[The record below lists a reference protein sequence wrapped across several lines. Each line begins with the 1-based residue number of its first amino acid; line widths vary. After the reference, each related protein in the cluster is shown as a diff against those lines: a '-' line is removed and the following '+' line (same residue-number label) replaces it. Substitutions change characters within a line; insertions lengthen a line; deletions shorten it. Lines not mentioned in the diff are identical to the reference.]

1 MLGSRIITRSIYLSR
16 DISLKLRESP
26 LQSDVLVIGGG
37 HAGTEAAAAS
47 ARLNA
52 KTLLVTPSKRNLGV
66 CSCNPSFGGIGKGT
80 LLREVDALDGVT
92 GRIVDK
98 SGICFMILNRSKGP
112 AVWGPRAQ
120 IDRKIFQAE
129 MQKEMTN
136 YSTNLEIVEDTVE
149 DIIIDNRRVVG
160 VILAKS
166 GGFVRTERVVVTTG
180 TFLGAEL
187 HFGLEV
193 RPGGRVGEKAT
204 YGLSKT
210 FKDAAF
216 RLGRLKTG
224 TPPRIDGRTIDYT
237 GMHLQLP
244 DNPATPFSYMNS
256 SIALA
261 NSQLPNY
268 LTHTTEKTHDILRKY
283 LHLNV
288 HIRETVQGPR
298 YCPSIESKVM
308 KFADKKSHH
317 IWLEPEGLDTDV
329 VYPNGISISMP
340 SDVQREALKTIPGL
354 ENATMLQP
362 GYGVEY
368 DFVDPTQL
376 KPTLETSNVDGLYLA
391 GQINGT
397 TGYEEAASQG
407 IVAGINAAR
416 SSRGL
421 EPWSPTRS
429 QGYLG
434 VLIDDLITQGVE
446 EPYRMFT
453 SRSEFRF
460 TVRADNADLR
470 LTSLGYDLGV
480 VSSKRYGQ
488 LKRLER
494 EYEEAKDILMST
506 KLTPREWSIRTGKP
520 GLWNSVTE
528 KKSGLE
534 ILRNHDADVLSF
546 RLALGP
552 LQNFDDRVLQQLD
565 LDAKY
570 APYIRRESSMIRAFN
585 ADEEVAIP
593 SDIDYWKLESLSNE
607 CKAAL
612 DRVRPTTLG
621 QAGRIRG
628 ITPAACIYLLDYV
641 RHQRRAQRPSIK
653 QHSL

>member
-1 MLGSRIITRSIYLSR
+1 MLGSRIITRGINLSR
-16 DISLKLRESP
+16 ELSRILRDSP
-26 LQSDVLVIGGG
+26 LHTDVLIIGGG

-47 ARLNA
+47 ARFSA
-52 KTLLVTPSKRNLGV
+52 KTMLVTPSKRNLGV

-92 GRIVDK
+92 GRIVDRA
-98 SGICFMILNRSKGP
+98 GICFMVLNRSKGP

-120 IDRKIFQAE
+120 IDRKIFQEE
-129 MQKEMTN
+129 MQKEIEN
-136 YSTNLEIVEDTVE
+136 YSPHLEILEDTVD
-149 DIIIDNRRVVG
+149 DIIIDNGSIVG
-160 VILAKS
+160 VILGKS
-166 GGFVRTERVVVTTG
+166 GSLVRTRHVVVTTG

-193 RPGGRVGEKAT
+193 KPGGRVGEKAT

-210 FKDAAF
+210 FKDASF

-224 TPPRIDGRTIDYT
+224 TPPRIDGRTIDYS
-237 GMHLQLP
+237 GMQRQLP
-244 DNPATPFSYMNS
+244 DDPATPFSYMNS
-256 SIALA
+256 RITLTEF
-261 NSQLPNY
+261 QLPNY
-268 LTHTTEKTHDILRKY
+268 LTHTTEATHEVLRKY

-308 KFADKKSHH
+308 KFSDKKSHH
-317 IWLEPEGLDTDV
+317 IWLEPEGLDTNV

-354 ENATMLQP
+354 ENAVMLQP

-376 KPTLETSNVDGLYLA
+376 KPSLETQHICGLYLA

-416 SSRGL
+416 ASHGL
-421 EPWSPTRS
+421 GPWSPTRS
-429 QGYLG
+429 QGYVG
-434 VLIDDLITQGVE
+434 ILIDDLITQGVE

-470 LTSLGYDLGV
+470 LTSLGRDLGV
-480 VSSKRYGQ
+480 VSKERFDKLQ
-488 LKRLER
+488 RLVR
-494 EYEEAKDILMST
+494 DYEEAQKIFMGT
-506 KLTPREWSIRTGKP
+506 KLTPREWSNRTGRP

-528 KKSGLE
+528 KRSALE
-534 ILRNHDADVLSF
+534 ILRNHDANALDF
-546 RLALGP
+546 RSALPG
-552 LQNFDDRVLQQLD
+552 LQNFSDRVLQQVD

-585 ADEEVAIP
+585 SDEQVAIP
-593 SDIDYWKLESLSNE
+593 NDIDYWKLESLSNE

-612 DRVRPTTLG
+612 DRVKPTTLG

-641 RHQRRAQRPSIK
+641 RHRKRFQRSVQTVA
-653 QHSL
+653 